1 MRLYSHGLRR
11 RIGFLSCAGFSAAN
25 EIFRVFS
32 IVIVLTDGNAPV
44 IYAAQ
49 TTGGNASKSDELG
62 LQDPDENWRD
72 ARVVKGDGL

>member
-1 MRLYSHGLRR
+1 MCRL
-11 RIGFLSCAGFSAAN
+11 SAAN

-62 LQDPDENWRD
+62 LQDPDEKLERCPS
-72 ARVVKGDGL
+72 G